1 MASNRHSR
9 RRTGAFRSVWV
20 AALLSSATILFA
32 VATAPLAAELAYPY
46 KPMRLIVATSTGG
59 PNDFLAR
66 LVTPAWGEALGRQ
79 IVIDNRAGAG
89 GMIGTEIVARAVP
102 DGYTLLV
109 GFPGP
114 LIIGPLLSDNP
125 PYNAL
130 KDFAP
135 VSLSVSAPFVLVVH
149 PSVAAKSMKE
159 LVALAKARPGKLNYA
174 TGGTGTSSH
183 MVAELFKLVAGF
195 DMVHVPYKGAGPS
208 LTALLAAEV
217 ATTFVSITAG
227 LPHVKSERLRA
238 LGVGGLQRT
247 PLMPEVP
254 TIKESGYAF
263 DAASWYGVLAPQATP
278 AAIVDK
284 LHATLTQVLNT
295 PSIRARLTEIAF
307 DVNASS
313 PEQFANHLRAE
324 HATWSKVIAAAGLRN
339 K

>member
-1 MASNRHSR
+1 MLTASLVC
-9 RRTGAFRSVWV
+9 GA
-20 AALLSSATILFA
+20 LILFG
-32 VATAPLAAELAYPY
+32 VTTAPRAAELSYPY
-46 KPMRLIVATSTGG
+46 KPIRLIVATSTGG
-59 PNDFLAR
+59 PNDLFAR
-66 LVTPAWGEALGRQ
+66 LVAPLWGEALGRA

-89 GMIGTEIVARAVP
+89 GMIGTEIVARALP

-135 VSLSVSAPFVLVVH
+135 VSLSVSAPFVLVIH
-149 PSVAAKSMKE
+149 PSVAAHSMKE

-174 TGGTGTSSH
+174 TGGAGTSSH
-183 MVAELFKLVAGF
+183 MVAELFKLVGGF

-217 ATTFVSITAG
+217 AMTFISVTAS

-238 LGVGGLQRT
+238 LGIGGSQRS

-263 DAASWYGVLAPQATP
+263 DAASWYGVLAPKATS
-278 AAIVDK
+278 AAVIDK
-284 LHATLTQVLNT
+284 VHTTLTQALNAPT
-295 PSIRARLTEIAF
+295 IRARLTEIAF
-307 DVNASS
+307 EVNASS
-313 PEQFANHLRAE
+313 PEQFANHLRSE
-324 HATWSKVIAAAGLRN
+324 LATWSKVIAAAGLRS